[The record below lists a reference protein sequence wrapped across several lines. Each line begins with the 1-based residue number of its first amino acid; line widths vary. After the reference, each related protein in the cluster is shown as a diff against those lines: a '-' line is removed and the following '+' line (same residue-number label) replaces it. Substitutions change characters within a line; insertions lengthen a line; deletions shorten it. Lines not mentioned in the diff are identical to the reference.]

1 MIAKGLILTE
11 MNLSLVVS
19 ILLASLCLSLGADDS
34 SEKFILKK
42 NSDNTYLLVPAPAN
56 ASKETTVD
64 IKSLPPIAVEGNTP
78 RDAPGINSQSV
89 PIAPSPGKQA
99 PPPASGVKV
108 ST

>member
-19 ILLASLCLSLGADDS
+19 ILLASLSLGADDS
-34 SEKFILKK
+34 NEKFILKK